1 MLIRVRLRIHGHV
14 QGVSFRYYARQ
25 RAAALGLS
33 GWVRNQPDGT
43 VEAEAQGP
51 EEAVE
56 QFVAWAHE
64 GPSLAEVHRVA
75 VERMPLAEGETF
87 RIAH

>member
-1 MLIRVRLRIHGHV
+1 MVIRLRLRIHGHV

-51 EEAVE
+51 EEAVD
-56 QFVAWAHE
+56 QFVAWAQE
-64 GPSLAEVHRVA
+64 GPSLARVHHVE
-75 VERMPLAEGETF
+75 VERIPAVEGETF